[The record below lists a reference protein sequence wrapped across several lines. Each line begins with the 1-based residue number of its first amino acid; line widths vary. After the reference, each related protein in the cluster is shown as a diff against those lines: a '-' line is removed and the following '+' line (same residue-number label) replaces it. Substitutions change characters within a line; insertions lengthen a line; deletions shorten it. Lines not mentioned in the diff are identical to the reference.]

1 MREGVWRVM
10 PPPTPSLHFAFPV
23 SRIAYQPESNLPL
36 PRKESSCASGL
47 KLQMPYLLDM
57 MRGGG
62 GV

>member
-1 MREGVWRVM
+1 M

-57 MRGGG
+57 MRGGE